1 MRKRA
6 VAALLAAVMVSG
18 AFTGCGKTKERV
30 NEEGESVITVW
41 SPSDEPAIE
50 EWWIDKIEEFN
61 QAHEG
66 EIELLAAAFTLGFD
80 YMFWREVEGDL
91 AESMRV
97 LICVL
102 SGMWIALVIYVFPLA
117 ARMETDA
124 GVTCRNGIL
133 LLFKY
138 LPQSVY
144 LLFISGVF
152 LAAALLW
159 TPVFIA
165 GVLAGGSLLA
175 LVHGKML
182 MWIFGKEKIEI
193 A

>member
-1 MRKRA
+1 
-6 VAALLAAVMVSG
+6 MVG
-18 AFTGCGKTKERV
+18 Y
-30 NEEGESVITVW
+30 
-41 SPSDEPAIE
+41 
-50 EWWIDKIEEFN
+50 
-61 QAHEG
+61 
-66 EIELLAAAFTLGFD
+66 L
-80 YMFWREVEGDL
+80 
-91 AESMRV
+91 
-97 LICVL
+97 
-102 SGMWIALVIYVFPLA
+102 FPLA
-117 ARMETDA
+117 ARMETTA
-124 GVTCRNGIL
+124 GLAYRNGIL

-159 TPVFIA
+159 TLVFAA

-193 A
+193 S